1 MAVYYRRSIVGRIL
15 LILITIPVVAFLANK
30 VYVWLVP
37 FLPLVGAGIL
47 LIVFWWVG
55 FRRRY

>member
-1 MAVYYRRSIVGRIL
+1 MRIYYRRPWLGRIL
-15 LILITIPVVAFLANK
+15 AFLIAIPI
-30 VYVWLVP
+30 VAYLGRLLSEWLIP
-37 FLPLVGAGIL
+37 ILPLVGGVIL